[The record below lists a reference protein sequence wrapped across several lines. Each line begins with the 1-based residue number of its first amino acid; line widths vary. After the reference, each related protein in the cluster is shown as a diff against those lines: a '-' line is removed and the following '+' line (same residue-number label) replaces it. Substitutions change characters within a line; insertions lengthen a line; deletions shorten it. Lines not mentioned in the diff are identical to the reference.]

1 MPFFACRECGAEIS
15 AEDQFCPRCGVP
27 RPVSFDSGGF
37 GAALDRGVE
46 RVRMAAKIALASFVV
61 LAVAAAGV
69 SIRAA
74 AREAAA
80 TEELAQKAAEARANV
95 FVAVRDSLIERASL
109 AVGGSEFTQAL
120 SILGPW
126 QDLGDPVVDSLVSIA
141 RPAARSERRRA
152 ERAERAE
159 RAMAALPQWRT
170 FESVDKMT
178 GNRSHSALSPRA
190 KAAKTMG
197 FPYRGSEQ
205 RPGSASGAADQASGP
220 MWDSRKPRTSPTT
233 TQRMATAPAVAECAG
248 MTMSSHLGSARTGGA
263 NSCISSPTQ
272 ERFRKYSHP
281 VPCCLSWIGTAKV
294 WSTSSLPLMAR
305 RERFQQ
311 HERSAEAGE

>member
-197 FPYRGSEQ
+197 FPYRGTEAWLGFGCGGSSEWAYV
-205 RPGSASGAADQASGP
+205 GFSQAPNITNDDTKDG
-220 MWDSRKPRTSPTT
+220 
-233 TQRMATAPAVAECAG
+233 
-248 MTMSSHLGSARTGGA
+248 
-263 NSCISSPTQ
+263 
-272 ERFRKYSHP
+272 Y
-281 VPCCLSWIGTAKV
+281 
-294 WSTSSLPLMAR
+294 STSRSRVRWDDNVVTLGLSQDWGSEFMHFQSDAGAISKILTSSTMLLELDWYGEGMVYFEFTLNGSSRAISAAR
-305 RERFQQ
+305 AKCR
-311 HERSAEAGE
+311 GG